1 MGVAEAA
8 GTEIIH
14 YGPTEILPGVVINM
28 QTMYMSWLTMLI
40 VAAIVFAATRH
51 VERIPHGI
59 QNLVEMFIEWLDKLM
74 DANLGIEGRRMATP
88 FVITL
93 FLFIFVANE
102 IGLMPSIAFHFSS
115 PTNDIN
121 VALGLSIMV
130 AVATY
135 IFGCIKQGP
144 KYFKHLI
151 SPFALMLPLN
161 LLEELAKPLTM
172 ALRLFGN
179 ILAGEILLA
188 VLYQLV
194 PFIIPNLWIGFS
206 LIIGFLQAFIFT
218 MLTIIALAP
227 IFKQAHFMDFF
238 SSRWPERAS
247 GNSLQIKEVITW
259 V

>member
-115 PTNDIN
+115 PTNDTN

-227 IFKQAHFMDFF
+227 IFKQAH
-238 SSRWPERAS
+238 E
-247 GNSLQIKEVITW
+247 
-259 V
+259 

>member
-1 MGVAEAA
+1 
-8 GTEIIH
+8 
-14 YGPTEILPGVVINM
+14 
-28 QTMYMSWLTMLI
+28 
-40 VAAIVFAATRH
+40 
-51 VERIPHGI
+51 
-59 QNLVEMFIEWLDKLM
+59 
-74 DANLGIEGRRMATP
+74 
-88 FVITL
+88 
-93 FLFIFVANE
+93 
-102 IGLMPSIAFHFSS
+102 MPSIAFHFSS

-227 IFKQAHFMDFF
+227 IFKQAH
-238 SSRWPERAS
+238 E
-247 GNSLQIKEVITW
+247 
-259 V
+259 

>member
-1 MGVAEAA
+1 M
-8 GTEIIH
+8 
-14 YGPTEILPGVVINM
+14 
-28 QTMYMSWLTMLI
+28 
-40 VAAIVFAATRH
+40 
-51 VERIPHGI
+51 
-59 QNLVEMFIEWLDKLM
+59 
-74 DANLGIEGRRMATP
+74 
-88 FVITL
+88 
-93 FLFIFVANE
+93 
-102 IGLMPSIAFHFSS
+102 
-115 PTNDIN
+115 
-121 VALGLSIMV
+121 ALGLSIMV

-206 LIIGFLQAFIFT
+206 FIIGFLQAFIFT

-227 IFKQAHFMDFF
+227 IFKQAH
-238 SSRWPERAS
+238 E
-247 GNSLQIKEVITW
+247 
-259 V
+259 

>member
-14 YGPTEILPGVVINM
+14 YGPTEIRARCCHQHAN
-28 QTMYMSWLTMLI
+28 
-40 VAAIVFAATRH
+40 H
-51 VERIPHGI
+51 VHVMAYHADCGSDCLCGYPPRGADSHGI

-227 IFKQAHFMDFF
+227 IFKQAH
-238 SSRWPERAS
+238 E
-247 GNSLQIKEVITW
+247 
-259 V
+259 